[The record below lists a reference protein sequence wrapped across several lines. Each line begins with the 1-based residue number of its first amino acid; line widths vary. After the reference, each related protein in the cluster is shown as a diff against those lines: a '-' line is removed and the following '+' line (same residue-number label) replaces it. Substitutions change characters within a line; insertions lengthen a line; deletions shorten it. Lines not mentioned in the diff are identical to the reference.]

1 MNDAIGNPI
10 IIGNAYG
17 YATNS
22 NGFTRVTIGT
32 VTKIN
37 ENKVTIKPIIV
48 KERLYDGEPKTLDK
62 SKGVNVQGM
71 ILFPVKV
78 IDAVQEI

>member
-10 IIGNAYG
+10 IIGNTYG

-37 ENKVTIKPIIV
+37 ENKVTIKPIRV
-48 KERLYDGEPKTLDK
+48 QERLYDKEPKTLDK
-62 SKGVNVQGM
+62 SKGG
-71 ILFPVKV
+71 
-78 IDAVQEI
+78 